1 MTPISINK
9 NETDLF
15 IASHPDSLAD
25 FLKTDLANNKH
36 IYCSFPLSQFCFSFC
51 RDLNARQV
59 RSISFQNAHT
69 LYPPFQRPS

>member
-1 MTPISINK
+1 MMSTPTHK
-9 NETDLF
+9 NEADLF
-15 IASHPDSLAD
+15 IASHHDSLSD

-36 IYCSFPLSQFCFSFC
+36 IYCCFPLSQFCFSFC

-59 RSISFQNAHT
+59 KSISFQNAHT

>member
-9 NETDLF
+9 TETDLF

-25 FLKTDLANNKH
+25 FLKTELANNKH
-36 IYCSFPLSQFCFSFC
+36 IYCCFPLSQFC

-59 RSISFQNAHT
+59 RSISFQSAHT